1 MRAAGL
7 LVVLSLG
14 ILCWPTDGRQQA
26 HDLEKVLSLSQK
38 FYVAQRCGD
47 LPEDN
52 RVTWRRD
59 SFLDDG
65 ADQGIDLAGGY
76 FDGKANEL
84 PRIHLYERRKL
95 PPCKFKYTVLSN
107 CSW

>member
-1 MRAAGL
+1 MSLSLRAVLPVLA
-7 LVVLSLG
+7 VLSLHNSRAQ
-14 ILCWPTDGRQQA
+14 LS
-26 HDLEKVLSLSQK
+26 HDLNRVLHLSQK

-65 ADQGIDLAGGY
+65 VPETIDLEGGY
-76 FDGKANEL
+76 FDGQL
-84 PRIHLYERRKL
+84 Q
-95 PPCKFKYTVLSN
+95 
-107 CSW
+107 

>member
-1 MRAAGL
+1 MRFGRALGVLLCVASLSCGL
-7 LVVLSLG
+7 LVAS
-14 ILCWPTDGRQQA
+14 GRQQQQA

-65 ADQGIDLAGGY
+65 ADQGIDLVGGY
-76 FDGKANEL
+76 FDGKSSYILVSGQVPAIIMVAW
-84 PRIHLYERRKL
+84 R
-95 PPCKFKYTVLSN
+95 
-107 CSW
+107 